1 MELKLF
7 KKVVCDIEFGVVRG
21 IDFKNVCIVVNYDMF
36 EIVVGYIYCIG
47 WIGCVGNVGIFFFF
61 VFFEDEEI
69 LK

>member
-47 WIGCVGNVGIFFFF
+47 
-61 VFFEDEEI
+61 
-69 LK
+69 